1 MPEERKTPPA
11 PSDNTE
17 RRSAGSGVPLIPDQ
31 VIGVGQ
37 IALRL
42 GTLHKSTEENL
53 EALKKVAEGN
63 WQEMRSIW
71 LSVVEDQIRLRE
83 TVNEV
88 MMTITDVFSRPMSAH
103 IQKALESGADGKA
116 RITEGDSLSEESEET
131 SFTDVSDDVADEASV
146 LSADEVVVPAIS
158 KDGKGVRGKGTKT
171 PFVLNQPE
179 PVTV

>member
-42 GTLHKSTEENL
+42 GALQQSTQENL
-53 EALKKVAEGN
+53 DALARATEGS
-63 WQEMRSIW
+63 WEETRSIL
-71 LSVVEDQIRLRE
+71 LSVVNDQVELRK
-83 TVNEV
+83 TFNE
-88 MMTITDVFSRPMSAH
+88 MMRTFTDVFSRPMSEH
-103 IQKALESGADGKA
+103 IQKALESAADGKA

-146 LSADEVVVPAIS
+146 LSADEVVVPAIG

-179 PVTV
+179 PVAV